1 MGPKVKGRQIRQQL
15 DCSAGGRSHILHT
28 LILFLIIVMNH
39 PYFSLPQNKILTMLL
54 SHYKHEKPRDLLLST
69 PVAGIF

>member
-1 MGPKVKGRQIRQQL
+1 
-15 DCSAGGRSHILHT
+15 
-28 LILFLIIVMNH
+28 MNH

-69 PVAGIF
+69 PVAAGIFLRCFQANTTKMETIQRIQKT